1 MQRALSTSA
10 RETDLAALRRLA
22 EDLAREKNQKPTTTH
37 LLAAIASGQDDAAQ
51 LLLERRLDPEVLLK
65 AARVT
70 VDDAADA
77 VGRAL
82 QKARELAGRSGV
94 GRTEARGVHALFA
107 LCQETGT
114 AAHRALVQ
122 CGVDVT
128 RLRMV
133 AMQLA
138 TGIAPPRRLVPTTPR
153 TSERASGIMPKAPVR
168 STATSLSPLPTG
180 VGPQKRA
187 DYTPS
192 AATTSSP
199 MPSKPVTASPLS
211 ASPIST
217 NVLPTTAPQTPRTP
231 ARTHGP
237 HGHGRAHTHGPRGK
251 KRPTHAP
258 TGADR
263 FKLDPKQFPLLCQLG
278 QNLTELA
285 AKGELDPVVGRDA
298 EIERTLDVLAKRN
311 ANNACLV
318 GAPGVGKTSVIRGL
332 AQRIASG
339 TDVACFED
347 RVLVA
352 IEPTALLSGTAVR
365 GSLAERIGQ
374 LKTEIVRAKGRVLV
388 FFDEL
393 HVLFGPDAGDEATS
407 ELKLSFARGEIV
419 CMGATSEQDYRRVID
434 ADPGLARCFTPI
446 EVCELSP
453 EEALLAIEG
462 IAPLF
467 EKHHACTYDE
477 LALAKAVTWSVRYLP
492 NKALPDKAVQVLD
505 LAGARTKRRGESLVE
520 PLQIAEV
527 ISELAGVP
535 EERLLETDTER
546 MLRLEELLA
555 ARIVGHSD
563 ALARIATVL
572 RRNASG
578 FRSKRP
584 IGTFLLLGPTGVGKT
599 ETAKAIAECLFHSET
614 AMTRLDLSEY
624 AESHAI
630 ARLVGAPPGYVG
642 HDAGG
647 QLTEAVRRRPY
658 QVVLL
663 DEIEKAHRDVLEGF
677 LGVFDEGRLTDGRGR
692 TIDFTNTVILLTSNI
707 GAELSPKTTT
717 RGRIGFGAAP
727 SASVRA
733 KEIGQYQ
740 DAVTD
745 AARKA
750 LPPELFNRLDE
761 VLAFAPLGRDD
772 VAEVARRILR
782 SLAKDLELSRG
793 VKLDVSREAVEAL
806 LDAGGFD
813 PELGA
818 RPMRRAIGRHV
829 EAPIAEMILKGMLKR
844 GDVAMVEAEAGKI
857 LVDAVT
863 PS

>member
-77 VGRAL
+77 VGRTL

-153 TSERASGIMPKAPVR
+153 TSERASGIMPKTPVR
-168 STATSLSPLPTG
+168 STATSLSPLPAG
-180 VGPQKRA
+180 VAPQKRV

-199 MPSKPVTASPLS
+199 VPSKPVSASPIS

-237 HGHGRAHTHGPRGK
+237 HGHGRAHTHGPRAK
-251 KRPTHAP
+251 KRPTHTP